1 MNNQKTA
8 LIDTT
13 LKCIEI
19 NQIRSRGD
27 RKTVEL
33 YRLTMHDGCYFAA
46 RGDIDPEGF
55 EGIERLRPGAIVRIC
70 AFEQR
75 GRRKIAWIRSVE
87 CDIPPYDLLSQ
98 RQRNLT
104 LLSVSFCLLVA
115 SLLALGIHASLVTG
129 LAILVAIISL
139 FGCVIAVGGLIE
151 SLNPPRV
158 EAQERW
164 QSEPYRFVDEGSS
177 R

>member
-1 MNNQKTA
+1 MNNQKTT

-13 LKCIEI
+13 LECIEI
-19 NQIRSRGD
+19 NLIHSRAD
-27 RKTVEL
+27 EKTVEL
-33 YRLTMHDGCYFAA
+33 YRLTVHDGCYFAA

-55 EGIERLRPGAIVRIC
+55 KRIERLRLGAIVRIC
-70 AFEQR
+70 AFEER
-75 GRRKIAWIRSVE
+75 GRRKIAWIRSIE
-87 CDIPPYDLLSQ
+87 YGIPPYDLLRQ

-104 LLSVSFCLLVA
+104 LLSVSFCLLAA
-115 SLLALGIHASLVTG
+115 SLLGLGIHASLVTV

-139 FGCVIAVGGLIE
+139 FGCVVAVGGLIE
-151 SLNPPRV
+151 SLNSSRV

-164 QSEPYRFVDEGSS
+164 QSEPYRFVDEGSI